1 MQRLRFVSVQF
12 LRSPYSPFPKRDTT
26 RSLLPRRGTG
36 ILRQPLAKPSLLC
49 LIKASLLNSYI
60 EFGQLFIEFGQ
71 SLIEFGQSFIEF
83 GQSFIE
89 FGQSLIEFG
98 QSFIEFG
105 QSLIEFGQT
114 PRIYIKPFKIFV
126 INKLI

>member
-12 LRSPYSPFPKRDTT
+12 LRSPYSPSPKGDAT
-26 RSLLPRRGTG
+26 RTG
-36 ILRQPLAKPSLLC
+36 ILRQALAKPSLLC

-60 EFGQLFIEFGQ
+60 ELGQ
-71 SLIEFGQSFIEF
+71 SLIELGQ
-83 GQSFIE
+83 
-89 FGQSLIEFG
+89 LL
-98 QSFIEFG
+98 IEFG

-114 PRIYIKPFKIFV
+114 PRIYIKPFHIFV